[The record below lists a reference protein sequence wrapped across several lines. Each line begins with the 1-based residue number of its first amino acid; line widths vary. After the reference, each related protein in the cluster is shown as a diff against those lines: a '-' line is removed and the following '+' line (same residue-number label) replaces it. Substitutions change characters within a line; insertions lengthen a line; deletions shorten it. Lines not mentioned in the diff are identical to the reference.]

1 MLLRALKSYISVSN
15 KHEKLE
21 VMMTTHVKKLDAG
34 GLQSQKLA
42 KESTDFPGFVTD
54 DHSIAIQSTWMS

>member
-1 MLLRALKSYISVSN
+1 
-15 KHEKLE
+15 
-21 VMMTTHVKKLDAG
+21 MMTHVKKLDAG